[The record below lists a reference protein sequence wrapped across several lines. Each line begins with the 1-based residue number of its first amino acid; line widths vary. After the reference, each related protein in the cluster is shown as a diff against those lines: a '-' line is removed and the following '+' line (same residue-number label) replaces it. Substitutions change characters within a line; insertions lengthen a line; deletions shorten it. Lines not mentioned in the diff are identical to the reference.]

1 MASFSHAL
9 NLNLFKSYSK
19 SSSSSQRQQRYSF
32 RHEVTTAI
40 RYNRAIAPNVA
51 NLRPKASSGDG
62 SAATTTAL
70 VDSQSTIQQMIA
82 TNRVLKS
89 HISKMAVV
97 DLRNEC
103 TLAGL
108 PADGLKADLVDR
120 LLRWATD
127 KAIAQHPLH
136 TASSSNGASSGSDAE
151 DAAPARRVGR
161 PLKSTSVAAAAAAAA
176 AEAEARFPPGNEE
189 EKYSTSKTLLAT
201 SNGNKTFSSSSSSSF
216 SATTTSTTTT
226 YASAPGSGTE
236 LSESLTHNSEVKV
249 QWLGT
254 SSGAPT
260 SRRNVSCIA
269 LRHLDR
275 IFLVDCGEGTRN
287 QLRAAGLNTALISH
301 IFITHLHGDHCFGI
315 PGTLAA
321 IAAARVGTPLA
332 SEPIQIYGP
341 PELHRLMLA
350 SFKAAGLHLSTPV
363 IVKTWIFDPAKEMA
377 PAAVDPAG
385 QLLLGTQ
392 SPDQAGV
399 VPAETARTWQS
410 VYDSGTDQVVRQ
422 GLTWTTKLP
431 DGWTVTAAQL
441 QHRMPC
447 WGYVFEEPAAV
458 VEPSKNTS
466 AMGNAVPRRRSATQD
481 SEGEEE
487 SSGSEEAEERGNAP
501 SAPSNFNTNEGRW
514 IRPGRKMVLLGD
526 TCDSS
531 AILDLARGCDILS
544 HEATFQKGMEE
555 KAAIATHSTSEQ
567 AGAFAKKVRAKNLV
581 LTHFSGRYEQSDKYQ
596 KVWVEAKQK
605 GKSMKEMH
613 VSNVVPLAEEARA
626 AAGGARVFLANDFYA
641 FRVSMPN
648 PVPEHLY
655 LDMKKRQQQN
665 LLRSLDYA
673 QRQSPY
679 GSNGSSGG
687 GGGGGG
693 GGYGNGGERERDSY
707 DRYNNSGGGN
717 NGDYNRR
724 ESNYNSGIGGGMR
737 RDYTQRGQFQKEG
750 SGGGGGGGGGR
761 GRGQRGNYGGGQRR
775 GVGGGGREGY

>member
-1 MASFSHAL
+1 MSTTI
-9 NLNLFKSYSK
+9 
-19 SSSSSQRQQRYSF
+19 
-32 RHEVTTAI
+32 RHRRMVT
-40 RYNRAIAPNVA
+40 PKLA
-51 NLRPKASSGDG
+51 NLRPKASGDD
-62 SAATTTAL
+62 AATAATSPL
-70 VDSQSTIQQMIA
+70 VDSQSAIQQMIA

-97 DLRNEC
+97 ELRNEC

-108 PADGLKADLVDR
+108 STDGLKVDLVER
-120 LLRWATD
+120 LLHWATD
-127 KAIAQHPLH
+127 KAATQHSLNN
-136 TASSSNGASSGSDAE
+136 SNGGVSSGSESDE
-151 DAAPARRVGR
+151 AAPRRVGR
-161 PLKSTSVAAAAAAAA
+161 PLKTSLASFSSVK
-176 AEAEARFPPGNEE
+176 EAGAIDDEIFSSPN
-189 EKYSTSKTLLAT
+189 TSDGSSSAT
-201 SNGNKTFSSSSSSSF
+201 SSYPTTTPKADSQSGLSSSNNN
-216 SATTTSTTTT
+216 A
-226 YASAPGSGTE
+226 
-236 LSESLTHNSEVKV
+236 EVKV

-287 QLRAAGLNTALISH
+287 QLRAACLNTALISH

-332 SEPIQIYGP
+332 AEPIQVFGP

-350 SFKAAGLHLSTPV
+350 SFKAAGLQLSTPV
-363 IVKTWIFDPAKEMA
+363 IVKTWVFDPAKEMV

-385 QLLLGTQ
+385 QLFLGTQ
-392 SPDQAGV
+392 PPDQAGV

-410 VYDSGTDQVVRQ
+410 VYDSGTDQVVRP
-422 GLTWTTKLP
+422 GLTWSTKLP
-431 DGWTVTAAQL
+431 NGWTVTAAQL

-447 WGYVFEEPAAV
+447 WGYVFEEPAALI
-458 VEPSKNTS
+458 EPSSTAALVSRKR
-466 AMGNAVPRRRSATQD
+466 AEDGNDNDTNG

-487 SSGSEEAEERGNAP
+487 ESSDIEEEYASSGSNNHI
-501 SAPSNFNTNEGRW
+501 SKFNTNEGRW

-531 AILDLARGCDILS
+531 AILDLARGCDVLS

-555 KAAIATHSTSEQ
+555 KASIATHSTSEQ
-567 AGAFAKKVRAKNLV
+567 AGAFARMVRAKNLV

-626 AAGGARVFLANDFYA
+626 AAGGAKVFLANDFYA

-648 PVPEHLY
+648 PVPEKMY

-665 LLRSLDYA
+665 LLRSLDYS
-673 QRQSPY
+673 QRRH
-679 GSNGSSGG
+679 SSGSGSG
-687 GGGGGG
+687 GNS
-693 GGYGNGGERERDSY
+693 GNGDRERDSY
-707 DRYNNSGGGN
+707 DR
-717 NGDYNRR
+717 R
-724 ESNYNSGIGGGMR
+724 ENNYNSGGNGGGMR
-737 RDYTQRGQFQKEG
+737 REYNQRPQYQEG
-750 SGGGGGGGGGR
+750 GRFSGGGGGR
-761 GRGQRGNYGGGQRR
+761 GRQQRQRFNYAGQRR
-775 GVGGGGREGY
+775 PGGGSGGRGAGDGGY